1 MAACSWWGGVNCGRP
16 KGWWRK
22 VMDMSERVL
31 GVVWSLGIQLA
42 DRRRARGSHPWW
54 LGGAV
59 VEKAEEEEGTPWG
72 GALLLKVTRGGGRGR
87 WKRWAG
93 RRTAAVAKPWVDKAA
108 AAVQTR
114 SARRCRCSDR
124 VTDGW
129 AHTVLYFPKLY
140 KLAQT
145 WKLKMDALP
154 CSKNFLQYK
163 CQTTWFE

>member
-42 DRRRARGSHPWW
+42 DWRRARGSHPWW

-59 VEKAEEEEGTPWG
+59 VEKGRGGRRYSMGRGTPFKG
-72 GALLLKVTRGGGRGR
+72 HSRR
-87 WKRWAG
+87 WKRWG
-93 RRTAAVAKPWVDKAA
+93 RRTAAVVKPWADKAA
-108 AAVQTR
+108 AAVRTR
-114 SARRCRCSDR
+114 SAWRCRCSDH
-124 VTDGW
+124 VADGW
-129 AHTVLYFPKLY
+129 ARTVLYFPKLY